1 MMADLDRITELLL
14 SDEEMPDVYYSIL
27 ENASDTEPTLDPLR
41 EMIANQKAQDDFLM
55 MMAGGPGKIP
65 ARSAINVG
73 MQRFMLPANE
83 IRKTGLTRSGAPK
96 LTGEALKRQ
105 EMINDASRFIIPPL
119 TQTGKNVAN
128 PAPTLATMYQTAL
141 NQIRKA
147 EDLIR
152 DTIGMKNPAG
162 QLKQAD
168 AMKAAALKEI
178 ERIRKA
184 GGGKLPDLMPDK
196 LTTEQIQKA
205 MLDEGLGS
213 LTKDKMGR
221 MVFGPLTDIGK
232 KLSNGGP
239 TGDLVE
245 VLGVDAL
252 EFPEEL
258 IEYLPPDSEMSMKV
272 GDKYYSRPE
281 DYDALVAEAELEQFS
296 QSQGRND
303 PDVKFGNNPQFDKK
317 ANISG
322 TGIEEAGRNLE
333 YYPDGSFAQEP
344 NIYRYEYD
352 ETGKLLR
359 NENYLIGEQS
369 PTMAYYDENTDTIV
383 MPGEYSIDAFPE
395 GYNKT
400 AESHEMMHRPLPG
413 NFSDEI
419 SAGNEHLYIAD
430 KTNDPE
436 HFERY
441 RLEYYPDMPKP
452 LFDLYYENVI
462 KRHYDNKFE

>member
-1 MMADLDRITELLL
+1 LLL
-14 SDEEMPDVYYSIL
+14 SDEEMPDVYYSML
-27 ENASDTEPTLDPLR
+27 ENASDTEPTLDPLNQ
-41 EMIANQKAQDDFLM
+41 MIANQKAQDDFLM
-55 MMAGGPGKIP
+55 MMAGGPKQP
-65 ARSAINVG
+65 AKSAINVG

-83 IRKTGLTRSGAPK
+83 IARTATTRSGAPK
-96 LTGEALKRQ
+96 TAIQRQ
-105 EMINDASRFIIPPL
+105 ETINTA
-119 TQTGKNVAN
+119 
-128 PAPTLATMYQTAL
+128 YQTAL

-152 DTIGMKNPAG
+152 DTIGMKNPTG

-168 AMKAAALKEI
+168 AIKAAALKEI

-196 LTTEQIQKA
+196 LTTEQIQQA
-205 MLDEGLGS
+205 MQEAGLGS
-213 LTKDKMGR
+213 L
-221 MVFGPLTDIGK
+221 IK

-258 IEYLPPDSEMSMKV
+258 IEYLPPDSEIAMKV

-281 DYDALVAEAELEQFS
+281 DYDDLVAEAELEQFS

-303 PDVKFGNNPQFDKK
+303 PDVKFGNNPQFDEK

-333 YYPDGSFAQEP
+333 YYPDGSYAQEP
-344 NIYRYEYD
+344 NVYRTQYPA
-352 ETGKLLR
+352 TGNLLL
-359 NENYLIGEQS
+359 NENYLIGEQA
-369 PTMAYYDENTDTIV
+369 PAMAYYSQDTDTIV
-383 MPGEYSIDAFPE
+383 TPGAGKNVGNRDYDIAPMIP
-395 GYNKT
+395 GGQTHGQARNAT
-400 AESHEMMHRPLPG
+400 TGQVESHEVMHRSLPSP
-413 NFSDEI
+413 SDQSVI
-419 SAGNEHLYIAD
+419 SLGNEHLYIAD

-436 HFERY
+436 LFERY
-441 RLEYYPDMPKP
+441 RLEHYPNMPKP
-452 LFDLYYENVI
+452 LFDIYYENVI

>member
-14 SDEEMPDVYYSIL
+14 SDEEMPDVYYSML

-55 MMAGGPGKIP
+55 MMAGGPKQP
-65 ARSAINVG
+65 AKSAINVG

-83 IRKTGLTRSGAPK
+83 IARTATTRSGAPK
-96 LTGEALKRQ
+96 TAIQRQ
-105 EMINDASRFIIPPL
+105 ETINTA
-119 TQTGKNVAN
+119 
-128 PAPTLATMYQTAL
+128 YQTAL

-196 LTTEQIQKA
+196 LTTEQIQQA
-205 MLDEGLGS
+205 MQEAGLGS
-213 LTKDKMGR
+213 L
-221 MVFGPLTDIGK
+221 IK

-239 TGDLVE
+239 TGDRVE
-245 VLGVDAL
+245 VLGVEAL

-258 IEYLPPDSEMSMKV
+258 IEYLPPDTEIAMKV
-272 GDKYYSRPE
+272 GNKYYSRPE
-281 DYDALVAEAELEQFS
+281 DYDALVAEAELQQYA

-303 PDVKFGNNPQFDKK
+303 PDVKFGNNPEFDKK

-322 TGIEEAGRNLE
+322 TGIEEAGRNIE
-333 YYPDGSFAQEP
+333 YNPDGSFAQEP

-352 ETGKLLR
+352 ETGNLLL
-359 NENYLIGEQS
+359 NENYLIGEQA
-369 PTMAYYDENTDTIV
+369 PAMGYYSQDTDTVV
-383 MPGEYSIDAFPE
+383 MPGEYAIDKYPE

-400 AESHEMMHRPLPG
+400 VESHEMMHRPLPD
-413 NFSDEI
+413 NPSVI

-430 KTNDPE
+430 KTKDPE
-436 HFERY
+436 QFERY
-441 RLEYYPDMPKP
+441 RLEHYPNMPKP
-452 LFDLYYENVI
+452 LFDIYYENVI

>member
-1 MMADLDRITELLL
+1 MADLDRITELLL
-14 SDEEMPDVYYSIL
+14 SDEEMPDVYYSML

-65 ARSAINVG
+65 AKSAINVG

-96 LTGEALKRQ
+96 TAIQRQ
-105 EMINDASRFIIPPL
+105 ETINTA
-119 TQTGKNVAN
+119 
-128 PAPTLATMYQTAL
+128 YQTAL

-152 DTIGMKNPAG
+152 DTIGMKKPAG

-196 LTTEQIQKA
+196 LTTEQIQQA
-205 MLDEGLGS
+205 MQEAGLGS
-213 LTKDKMGR
+213 L
-221 MVFGPLTDIGK
+221 IK

-258 IEYLPPDSEMSMKV
+258 IEYLPPDTEIAMKV

-281 DYDALVAEAELEQFS
+281 DYDDLVAEAELQQYA

-303 PDVKFGNNPQFDKK
+303 PDAKFGNNPEFDKK

-322 TGIEEAGRNLE
+322 SAIEEAGRNLE

-344 NIYRYEYD
+344 NIYRYEYPK
-352 ETGKLLR
+352 TRNLLL
-359 NENYLIGEQS
+359 NENYLIGEQA
-369 PTMAYYDENTDTIV
+369 PAAGYYNQNTDTIV
-383 MPGEYSIDAFPE
+383 MPGEYGNAYHE
-395 GYNKT
+395 GFNTT
-400 AESHEMMHRPLPG
+400 AESHETMHRALPSTYDQSVI
-413 NFSDEI
+413 NL
-419 SAGNEHLYIAD
+419 GNEHLYIAD

-436 HFERY
+436 LFERY
-441 RLEYYPDMPKP
+441 RLEHYPNMPKP
-452 LFDLYYENVI
+452 LFDIYYKNVI